1 MDEKGYL
8 SIYEFNLLI
17 KEFLESEDRFNSV
30 FLKGEISNYKVYPS
44 GHAYFSLK
52 DDKSTLSCIM
62 WGSNRINLNFSPKDG
77 EEVLVKGSLN
87 VYPPRGSYTFIV
99 SKMEQTGLGSEA
111 LKVKL
116 LFEKLKKEG
125 LFDESNKKP
134 IPKFPNT
141 IGIIAG
147 ANSAG
152 LKDIVFNICNRYP
165 LVELRIYSSL
175 VQGKDAPKSLIKALE
190 KASKDDIDTLIIG
203 RGGGSSEDLSA
214 FNDEAL
220 IRALFHFKKPIISA
234 VGHEIDV
241 TLTDLVADLRV
252 STPTGAAIAST
263 PNKDDLLMHL
273 ADDDNKLNKAMN
285 NKIDS
290 LLLKLSL
297 LSSRGYFKN
306 PEMLYVHKK
315 EEISKTDHRLDMAFS
330 SYFVKLEMRV
340 KSIEERLALLSPYN
354 VLNRGYS
361 ITSDEKGKPLTST
374 KQVKA
379 GVSTIT
385 TLKDGIIRSKVIE
398 IKENTDG
405 KI

>member
-17 KEFLESEDRFNSV
+17 KEFLENENRFNSV
-30 FLKGEISNYKVYPS
+30 YLKGEISNYKVYPS

-62 WGSNRINLNFSPKDG
+62 WGSNRTNLNFSPKDG
-77 EEVLVKGSLN
+77 DEVLVKGSLN

-99 SKMEQTGLGSEA
+99 SKMEQSGLGSEA

-125 LFDESNKKP
+125 LFDETNKKP
-134 IPKFPNT
+134 IPKFPT
-141 IGIIAG
+141 VIGIIAG

-152 LKDIVFNICNRYP
+152 LKDIVYNICRRYP

-175 VQGKDAPKSLIKALE
+175 VQGKDAPKSIIKALDE
-190 KASKDDIDTLIIG
+190 ASNDNIDTLIIG

-220 IRALFHFKKPIISA
+220 IRALFNFKKPIISA

-263 PNKDDLLMHL
+263 PNKDDLLMRL
-273 ADDDNKLNKAMN
+273 TDDDNKLNKAMN
-285 NKIDS
+285 GKIDNLS
-290 LLLKLSL
+290 LKLSL
-297 LSSRGYFKN
+297 LSSRGYFLN

-315 EEISKTDHRLDMAFS
+315 EEISKIDHRLDMAFS
-330 SYFVKLEMRV
+330 SYFSKLEMKV
-340 KSIEERLALLSPYN
+340 KSIEERLSLLNPYN

-374 KQVKA
+374 KQVKI
-379 GVSTIT
+379 GTSTIT
-385 TLKDGIIRSKVIE
+385 TLKDGIIRSNVME
-398 IKENTDG
+398 IKEKN
-405 KI
+405 